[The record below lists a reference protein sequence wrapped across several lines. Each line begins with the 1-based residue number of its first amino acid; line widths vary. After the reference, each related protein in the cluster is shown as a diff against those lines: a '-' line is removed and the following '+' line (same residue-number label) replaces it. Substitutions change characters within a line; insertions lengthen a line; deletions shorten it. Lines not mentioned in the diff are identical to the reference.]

1 MSVETKLAEARAAY
15 HELLLGQSVV
25 RIQRDGKTVE
35 FSQTNKRDLAAYIS
49 SLETQA
55 GGAGRRMR
63 PGRVSW

>member
-1 MSVETKLAEARAAY
+1 MTVETKLAEAREAY
-15 HELLLGQSVV
+15 HALVTGQSVV

-35 FSQTNKRDLAAYIS
+35 FSQASKRDLAAYIA
-49 SLETQA
+49 SLESQT